1 MQKPTTKRIW
11 RCVKYYLELCL
22 AKGQSSDTVRNKKGG
37 LKKLFLWCVNRN
49 VTRIEQIDLDLMDD
63 YAAYLNSYRKAL
75 DNEPLSP
82 AQKRNLL
89 TYVKTFIK
97 YMFVKKLLPTNTLDG
112 IELPS
117 KGEQI
122 PKALY
127 TVEEIEVILEQP
139 LLFGVKGLR
148 DRAILE
154 CFFATGIR
162 RGELVK
168 LNVDDIDFNF
178 NGGMVRV
185 QGKGKK
191 ERLVPISLRGCEW
204 LAFYLGKIRPM
215 FAFIGSGKAL
225 FLANNG
231 KRYVPGKL
239 SYMASQYVKLAGF
252 DRKGACYLFRH
263 NTATTMLDN
272 GADLRH
278 IQEMLGHASIL
289 TTQLYTHV
297 SRKKLSEVYEAT
309 HPSAEGSSGLF

>member
-22 AKGQSSDTVRNKKGG
+22 ARGQGSDTVRNKRGG
-37 LKKLFLWCVNRN
+37 LKKFFLWCLNCD
-49 VTRIEQIDLDLMDD
+49 VTSIEQIDLDLMDD
-63 YAAYLNSYRKAL
+63 YAAYLNSYRKEL
-75 DNEPLSP
+75 DNEPLGP

-89 TYVKTFIK
+89 TYVKIFIK
-97 YMFVKKLLPTNTLDG
+97 YMFIKKLLPTNTLDS

-127 TVEEIEVILEQP
+127 TVEEVEVILEQP

-154 CFFATGIR
+154 FFFATGIR
-162 RGELVK
+162 RGELSK
-168 LNVDDIDFNF
+168 LNIDDIDFNT
-178 NGGMVRV
+178 GLIRV
-185 QGKGKK
+185 HGKGNKV
-191 ERLVPISLRGCEW
+191 RLVPISPRGREW
-204 LAFYLGKIRPM
+204 LAFYIGKVRPM

-239 SYMASQYVKLAGF
+239 SDMASKYVKLAGF
-252 DRKGACYLFRH
+252 DRTGACHLFRH

-278 IQEMLGHASIL
+278 VQEMLGHASIL

-297 SRKKLSEVYEAT
+297 SRKKLTQVYNDT
-309 HPSAEGSSGLF
+309 HPSAQGSSGLF

>member
-1 MQKPTTKRIW
+1 MQKPCTNRIW

-22 AKGQSSDTVRNKKGG
+22 AKGQSSDTVRGKRGG
-37 LKKLFLWCVNRN
+37 LKKFFIWCLGRN
-49 VTRIEQIDLDLMDD
+49 VIHIDQIDLDLMDD
-63 YAAYLNSYRKAL
+63 YAAYLNIYRKAL
-75 DNEPLSP
+75 DHEPLSP

-89 TYVKTFIK
+89 TFVKTFIK
-97 YMFVKKLLPTNTLDG
+97 YMYVKKLLSANTLEN

-122 PKALY
+122 PKSLY
-127 TVEEIEVILEQP
+127 SVEEVEIILDQP
-139 LLFGVKGLR
+139 LLFGTKGLR

-162 RGELVK
+162 RGELVR
-168 LNVDDIDFNF
+168 LNIDDIDFNSKLL
-178 NGGMVRV
+178 RV
-185 QGKGKK
+185 HGKGKK

-204 LAFYLGKIRPM
+204 LAFYIGKIRPM
-215 FAFIGSGKAL
+215 FAYIGSGKSL

-239 SYMASQYVKLAGF
+239 SDMASQYVKLAGF
-252 DRKGACYLFRH
+252 DRTGACHLYRH

-272 GADLRH
+272 GADLRY

-289 TTQLYTHV
+289 TTQIYTHIA
-297 SRKKLSEVYEAT
+297 RKRLSQIYDKT
-309 HPSAEGSSGLF
+309 HPSAQGGSGLF

>member
-22 AKGQSSDTVRNKKGG
+22 AKGQGSDTVRNKRGG
-37 LKKLFLWCVNRN
+37 LKKFYLWSLERN
-49 VTRIEQIDLDLMDD
+49 VTRTDQIDLDLMDD

-89 TYVKTFIK
+89 TYVKIFIK
-97 YMFVKKLLPTNTLDG
+97 YMFIKKLLPTNTLDG

-127 TVEEIEVILEQP
+127 TVEEVEVILEQP
-139 LLFGVKGLR
+139 LLFGIKGLR
-148 DRAILE
+148 DRSILE
-154 CFFATGIR
+154 FFFVTGIR
-162 RGELVK
+162 RGELAK
-168 LNVDDIDFNF
+168 LNIDDIDFNT
-178 NGGMVRV
+178 GLVRV
-185 QGKGKK
+185 HGKGNK
-191 ERLVPISLRGCEW
+191 ERLVPISPRGREW
-204 LAFYLGKIRPM
+204 LAFYIGKVRPM

-231 KRYVPGKL
+231 KRYMPGKL
-239 SYMASQYVKLAGF
+239 SDMASQYVKLAGF
-252 DRKGACYLFRH
+252 DRTGACHLFRH

-278 IQEMLGHASIL
+278 VQEMLGHASIL

-297 SRKKLSEVYEAT
+297 SRKKLTQVYNAT
-309 HPSAEGSSGLF
+309 HPSAQGRSGLF

>member
-97 YMFVKKLLPTNTLDG
+97 YMFVKKLLPTNPLDG

-139 LLFGVKGLR
+139 LL
-148 DRAILE
+148 
-154 CFFATGIR
+154 
-162 RGELVK
+162 
-168 LNVDDIDFNF
+168 
-178 NGGMVRV
+178 
-185 QGKGKK
+185 
-191 ERLVPISLRGCEW
+191 
-204 LAFYLGKIRPM
+204 
-215 FAFIGSGKAL
+215 
-225 FLANNG
+225 
-231 KRYVPGKL
+231 
-239 SYMASQYVKLAGF
+239 
-252 DRKGACYLFRH
+252 
-263 NTATTMLDN
+263 
-272 GADLRH
+272 
-278 IQEMLGHASIL
+278 
-289 TTQLYTHV
+289 
-297 SRKKLSEVYEAT
+297 
-309 HPSAEGSSGLF
+309 SSGQLKLERF

>member
-1 MQKPTTKRIW
+1 VNKPTTKRIW
-11 RCVKYYLELCL
+11 RCAKYYLELCL
-22 AKGQSSDTVRNKKGG
+22 AKGQSSDTVRGKRGG
-37 LKKLFLWCVNRN
+37 LKKFFTWCLERN
-49 VTRIEQIDLDLMDD
+49 GTYIDQIDLDLMDD

-75 DNEPLSP
+75 DNQPLSL

-89 TYVKTFIK
+89 TFVKTFIK
-97 YMFVKKLLPTNTLDG
+97 YMNVKKLLPTNPLEN

-117 KGEQI
+117 KGQQI
-122 PKALY
+122 PKSLY
-127 TVEEIEVILEQP
+127 SVNEIETILEQP
-139 LLFGVKGLR
+139 LLFGIKGLR

-154 CFFATGIR
+154 TFFATGIR

-168 LNVDDIDFNF
+168 LNIDDIDFN
-178 NGGMVRV
+178 GKLVRV
-185 QGKGKK
+185 HGKGNK

-204 LAFYLGKIRPM
+204 LAFYIGKIRPI
-215 FAFIGSGKAL
+215 FAFIGSGKSL

-239 SYMASQYVKLAGF
+239 SDMASQYVKLAGF
-252 DRKGACYLFRH
+252 DRTGACHLYRH

-289 TTQLYTHV
+289 TTQIYTHV
-297 SRKKLSEVYEAT
+297 SRNKLSQVYNDT
-309 HPSAEGSSGLF
+309 HPSAQGGSGLF

>member
-37 LKKLFLWCVNRN
+37 LKKLFLWCVTRN
-49 VTRIEQIDLDLMDD
+49 ITRIEQIDLDLMDD

-127 TVEEIEVILEQP
+127 TVDEIEVILEQP
-139 LLFGVKGLR
+139 LLFGAKGLR

-168 LNVDDIDFNF
+168 LNVDDIDFN
-178 NGGMVRV
+178 GKMVRV
-185 QGKGKK
+185 HGKGKK

-204 LAFYLGKIRPM
+204 LAFFLGKIRPM

-252 DRKGACYLFRH
+252 DRKGACHLFRH

-289 TTQLYTHV
+289 TTQIYTHV
-297 SRKKLSEVYEAT
+297 SRKKLTQVYNDT
-309 HPSAEGSSGLF
+309 HPSAQGVSGLF

>member
-1 MQKPTTKRIW
+1 MEKPTTKRIW

-22 AKGQSSDTVRNKKGG
+22 AKGQSSDTVRGKRSG
-37 LKKLFLWCVNRN
+37 LKKFFLWCIERD
-49 VTRIEQIDLDLMDD
+49 VTCIDQIDLDLMDD
-63 YAAYLNSYRKAL
+63 YAAHLNAYRKAL
-75 DNEPLSP
+75 DSQPLSL

-89 TYVKTFIK
+89 TFVKTFIK
-97 YMFVKKLLPTNTLDG
+97 QMHVKKLLPSNLLEN

-117 KGEQI
+117 KGQQI

-127 TVEEIEVILEQP
+127 SKEEIEKILEQP

-148 DRAILE
+148 DRSILE
-154 CFFATGIR
+154 VFFATGIR

-168 LNVDDIDFNF
+168 LNMDDIDFAEQIL
-178 NGGMVRV
+178 RV
-185 QGKGKK
+185 HGKGNK

-204 LAFYLGKIRPM
+204 LALYIGKIRPM
-215 FAFIGSGKAL
+215 FAFIGAGKAL

-231 KRYVPGKL
+231 KRYLPGKL
-239 SYMASQYVKLAGF
+239 SDMASQYVKMAGF
-252 DRKGACYLFRH
+252 DRSGACHLYRH

-289 TTQLYTHV
+289 TTQIYTHV
-297 SRKKLSEVYEAT
+297 SRKKLSEVYQGT
-309 HPSAEGSSGLF
+309 HPSAEGGSGLF

>member
-1 MQKPTTKRIW
+1 M
-11 RCVKYYLELCL
+11 E
-22 AKGQSSDTVRNKKGG
+22 
-37 LKKLFLWCVNRN
+37 RN
-49 VTRIEQIDLDLMDD
+49 VTRIDQINLDLMDG
-63 YAAYLNSYRKAL
+63 YAAYLNAYRKPL
-75 DNEPLSP
+75 DNKPLCA

-89 TYVKTFIK
+89 TFVKTFVKYLYIK
-97 YMFVKKLLPTNTLDG
+97 GLLSANPLQN

-127 TVEEIEVILEQP
+127 TEEEIEVILEQP
-139 LLFGVKGLR
+139 LLFGIKGLR

-154 CFFATGIR
+154 TFFATGIR
-162 RGELVK
+162 RDELVK
-168 LNVDDIDFNF
+168 LNVDDIDFSAKL
-178 NGGMVRV
+178 VRV
-185 QGKGKK
+185 HGKGKK
-191 ERLVPISLRGCEW
+191 ERLVPISQRGCEW
-204 LAFYLGKIRPM
+204 VAFYIGKIRPM

-231 KRYVPGKL
+231 KRYIPGKL
-239 SYMASQYVKLAGF
+239 SDMASQYVKLAGF
-252 DRKGACYLFRH
+252 DRTGACHLYRH

-297 SRKKLSEVYEAT
+297 SRKKLSQVYQDT
-309 HPSAEGSSGLF
+309 HPSARGGSGLF

>member
-22 AKGQSSDTVRNKKGG
+22 AKGQGSDTVRNKRGG
-37 LKKLFLWCVNRN
+37 LKKFYLWSLERS
-49 VTRIEQIDLDLMDD
+49 VTRTDQIDLDLMDD

-75 DNEPLSP
+75 DNEPLSS

-89 TYVKTFIK
+89 TYVKIFIK
-97 YMFVKKLLPTNTLDG
+97 YMFIKKLLPTNTLDG

-154 CFFATGIR
+154 FFFATGIR
-162 RGELVK
+162 RGELSK
-168 LNVDDIDFNF
+168 LNIDDIDFNT
-178 NGGMVRV
+178 GLVRV
-185 QGKGKK
+185 HGKGRK
-191 ERLVPISLRGCEW
+191 ERLVPVSPRGREW
-204 LAFYLGKIRPM
+204 LALYIGKIRPM

-239 SYMASQYVKLAGF
+239 SDMASQYVKLAGF
-252 DRKGACYLFRH
+252 DRTGACHLFRH

-278 IQEMLGHASIL
+278 VQEMLGHASIL

-297 SRKKLSEVYEAT
+297 SRKKLTQVYNDT
-309 HPSAEGSSGLF
+309 HPSAQGRSGLF

>member
-1 MQKPTTKRIW
+1 MDKPTTKHFW
-11 RCVKYYLELCL
+11 PCVEYYLELCL
-22 AKGQSSDTVRNKKGG
+22 AKGQSSDTVRNKRGG
-37 LKKLFLWCVNRN
+37 LKKFIIWCQERN
-49 VTRIEQIDLDLMDD
+49 ISTIDHINLDLMDD
-63 YAAYLNSYRKAL
+63 YAAYLNSYRKKL
-75 DNEPLSP
+75 DNEPLGP

-89 TYVKTFIK
+89 TYVKTFVK
-97 YMFVKKLLPTNTLDG
+97 YMHRKGLLSKNTLSD

-117 KGEQI
+117 KGHQI

-127 TVEEIEVILEQP
+127 SVEEIEVILEQP
-139 LLFGVKGLR
+139 LLFGIKGLR
-148 DRAILE
+148 DRATLE
-154 CFFATGIR
+154 IFFATGIR

-168 LNVDDIDFNF
+168 LNVDDIDFT
-178 NGGMVRV
+178 GKMVCV
-185 QGKGKK
+185 HGKGKK
-191 ERLVPISLRGCEW
+191 ERLVPISQRGCEW
-204 LAFYLGKIRPM
+204 LAFYTGKIRPR
-215 FAFIGSGKAL
+215 FAFISSGKAL

-239 SYMASQYVKLAGF
+239 SDMASQYVKLAGF
-252 DRKGACYLFRH
+252 DRTGACHLFRH

-309 HPSAEGSSGLF
+309 HPSAEGGSGLF

>member
-1 MQKPTTKRIW
+1 MEKPTTKRIW
-11 RCVKYYLELCL
+11 RCAKYYFELCL
-22 AKGQSSDTVRNKKGG
+22 AKGQSSDTVRGKRGG
-37 LKKLFLWCVNRN
+37 LKKFFLWCIAQNIA
-49 VTRIEQIDLDLMDD
+49 RIDQIDLDVMDD
-63 YAAYLNSYRKAL
+63 YAAYLNTYRKVL
-75 DNEPLSP
+75 DNQPLCP

-89 TYVKTFIK
+89 TFVKTFIQ
-97 YMFVKKLLPTNTLDG
+97 YMYIKNLLPTNKLEH

-127 TVEEIEVILEQP
+127 TKEEIEIILEQP
-139 LLFGVKGLR
+139 LLFGIKGLR
-148 DRAILE
+148 DRSILE
-154 CFFATGIR
+154 TFFATGIR

-168 LNVDDIDFNF
+168 LNVSDIDFTARLL
-178 NGGMVRV
+178 RV
-185 QGKGKK
+185 HGKGKK
-191 ERLVPISLRGCEW
+191 ERLVPISQRGCEW
-204 LAFYLGKIRPM
+204 LAFYIGKIRPM
-215 FAFIGSGKAL
+215 FAFIGSGNAL

-239 SYMASQYVKLAGF
+239 SDMASHYVRLAGF
-252 DRKGACYLFRH
+252 DRTGACHLYRH

-278 IQEMLGHASIL
+278 IQDMLGHASIS

-297 SRKKLSEVYEAT
+297 SRKKLSQVYEDT

>member
-1 MQKPTTKRIW
+1 MNKPTTNRIW
-11 RCVKYYLELCL
+11 RCAKYYFELCL
-22 AKGQSSDTVRNKKGG
+22 AKGQSSDTVRGKRGG
-37 LKKLFLWCVNRN
+37 LKKFFLWCINRN
-49 VTRIEQIDLDLMDD
+49 VTRIDQIDLDLMDE
-63 YAAYLNSYRKAL
+63 YAAYLNAYRKPL
-75 DNEPLSP
+75 DNQPLCP

-89 TYVKTFIK
+89 TFVKTFVK
-97 YMFVKKLLPTNTLDG
+97 YMFIKKLLQTNTLVN

-127 TVEEIEVILEQP
+127 STDEIEVILEQP
-139 LLFGVKGLR
+139 LLFGIKGLR

-154 CFFATGIR
+154 TFFATGLR

-168 LNVDDIDFNF
+168 LNIDDIDFNSKL
-178 NGGMVRV
+178 VRV
-185 QGKGKK
+185 HGKGKK

-204 LAFYLGKIRPM
+204 LAFYIGKIRPM
-215 FAFIGSGKAL
+215 FSFIGSGKAL

-231 KRYVPGKL
+231 KRYIPGKL
-239 SYMASQYVKLAGF
+239 SDMASQYVKLAGF
-252 DRKGACYLFRH
+252 DRTGACHLYRH

-297 SRKKLSEVYEAT
+297 SRKKLSEVYQAT